1 MNNYTDK
8 SDGTLVELS
17 LIGEQLAYEELVKR
31 YEKAVKGTAYKVTGN
46 QFSADTD
53 QR

>member
-1 MNNYTDK
+1 MNKYTEK

-31 YEKAVKGTAYKVTGN
+31 Y
-46 QFSADTD
+46 
-53 QR
+53 